1 MPTAWL
7 QRLLTGLWAL
17 PRELGR
23 LPEYATEVERLHREI
38 RAGDARLP
46 ASGEKLAP
54 PPLASSGQEAAGRRT
69 PSKEARAEVR

>member
-1 MPTAWL
+1 MPTAWF
-7 QRLLTGLWAL
+7 QRFLTELWAL

-46 ASGEKLAP
+46 ASGEKLP
-54 PPLASSGQEAAGRRT
+54 PSRICDTGGGRSAHGLERASHGG
-69 PSKEARAEVR
+69 